1 MHILEGCLEMGHFWR
16 NSWHVHGI
24 WKKNTKVPEHIYSIS
39 EHTFFYLNIYFTC
52 AYTLPE
58 HISYLNI
65 YFPWTYILP
74 EHIFYLNI
82 YLTWTYILPEHPNI
96 YSNWHIFYLGKY
108 FIWIL
113 SLRNKIYTPEQYFWK
128 ILHSILLYEC
138 TISEQNKEMM
148 PRCMIKLYGP
158 CLSLAGLFS
167 LAWLVFW
174 VIRRTGNKRYS
185 HADWKSTDK

>member
-1 MHILEGCLEMGHFWR
+1 MFMVSERKIL
-16 NSWHVHGI
+16 
-24 WKKNTKVPEHIYSIS
+24 K
-39 EHTFFYLNIYFTC
+39 YLNIYIRFLNIHFFTWT
-52 AYTLPE
+52 YILPVHILCLNIYLTWTYIFRE

-65 YFPWTYILP
+65 YFTWTYILPEHVFYLNIYFFWTYISP

-82 YLTWTYILPEHPNI
+82 RIHILTE
-96 YSNWHIFYLGKY
+96 HIFYLGKY

-148 PRCMIKLYGP
+148 PRCLVKLYGP